1 MYIQFIC
8 CIMCLCVCV
17 CTSRYN
23 SGSKKFSEVTTTKHM
38 SATIDAVTLYNSYW
52 TKKKVEK
59 KAPMGYC

>member
-1 MYIQFIC
+1 
-8 CIMCLCVCV
+8 MCLCVCV